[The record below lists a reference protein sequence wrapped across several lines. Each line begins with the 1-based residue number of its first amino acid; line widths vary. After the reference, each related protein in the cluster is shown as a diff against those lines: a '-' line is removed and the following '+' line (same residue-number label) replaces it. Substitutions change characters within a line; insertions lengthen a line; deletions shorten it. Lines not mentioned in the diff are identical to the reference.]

1 LLSCARVEL
10 DPKVVYWTGALANM
24 LAAVG
29 CACAGVRRVRRGD
42 VAGHA
47 RMMKTAGGL
56 IGLFLVSYVVK
67 VAALGR
73 EHLELWEPR
82 FVHVLRFHEL
92 CIAAMVL
99 AGGTAFFIALRRG
112 LAAPATRAE
121 AARSGRLAIHRR
133 AGWTAVVSS
142 ALGAAGAAYVL
153 YGMYARLP

>member
-1 LLSCARVEL
+1 VEL

-47 RMMKTAGGL
+47 RLMKTAGL
-56 IGLFLVSYVVK
+56 LVGLFLVSYLVK

-73 EHLELWEPR
+73 ESLELWEPR
-82 FVHVLRFHEL
+82 FVHVLRFHET
-92 CIAAMVL
+92 CIA
-99 AGGTAFFIALRRG
+99 GTAVWIAVRRRLREP
-112 LAAPATRAE
+112 AARAE
-121 AARSGRLAIHRR
+121 AARSGALTRHRR
-133 AGWTAVVSS
+133 AGWTALVSS

-153 YGMYARLP
+153 YGMYARLS

>member
-1 LLSCARVEL
+1 MEL

-47 RMMKTAGGL
+47 RLMKAAGVL
-56 IGLFLVSYVVK
+56 VGLFLVSYVVK

-73 EHLELWEPR
+73 EQLALWEPR

-92 CIAAMVL
+92 CVAAMVL
-99 AGGTAFFIALRRG
+99 AGGAAFGIALRRG
-112 LAAPATRAE
+112 LADPATRAE
-121 AARSGRLAIHRR
+121 AVRSGRSAIHRR

-153 YGMYARLP
+153 YGMYARLS